1 MKARNLTAK
10 HLGQR
15 FKLDNPYPPG
25 GTLQGGLSDYE
36 HFTATPGGGTIATYI
51 WLNGVQLK
59 LHPDTA
65 LTFTTKET
73 K

>member
-1 MKARNLTAK
+1 MKARNLK
-10 HLGQR
+10 PSHIGQR

-25 GTLQGGLSDYE
+25 ETVQGGLSDYE
-36 HFTATPGGGTIATYI
+36 HLQTPRQNMLSTII
-51 WLNGVQLK
+51 WLNGVQLT

>member
-1 MKARNLTAK
+1 MKARDLTPK
-10 HLGQR
+10 HIGQR

-36 HFTATPGGGTIATYI
+36 HRKTPRQNMLSTII
-51 WLNGVQLK
+51 WIAGKQLR
-59 LHPDTA
+59 LLPDTP
-65 LTFTTKET
+65 LTFVTKGA